1 MQWKKSPVSPKEV
14 RNLHERYNV
23 SLLSA
28 AILAR
33 RGISGRNDVK
43 FFLENDL
50 SFLHNPFLF
59 DDMETVVDR
68 IQSALDEKEKIRVF
82 GDRDVDGITST
93 ALLVSELSSMGADVS
108 YKLPEGDEP
117 YGMTIAGVDQAMED
131 GVTLIITVDCGIS
144 NFDEIAHASECGID
158 TLVLDHHL
166 SDDKLPAAMAII
178 DPKVQGSGYPFE
190 HLAACG
196 VVSKVI
202 WALRF
207 AQTPFYHENC
217 ILLHAQPGNG
227 TVLIQAVRL
236 ENLMEI
242 DRVREEINPG
252 VVDLASSKAIQ
263 FLTGNVPVLVLDSQ
277 METNQ
282 LREAFGK
289 KVEISLVDMRGEMEK
304 ALPMI
309 KGKSLFTLSTISRTS
324 RYTDHGRDEM
334 ETLYSLFASYVRKR
348 CPSLDKDYE
357 KILDLVAIGTVADL
371 MPMIDENRILVRRGI
386 KMLQTSCRPSLV
398 PLMTMQN
405 LNGRELTSQNISW
418 QLAPVLNSAG
428 RMGQPKVA
436 VDMLLAPDVAT
447 AETYAMQLENL
458 NKQRQKLGEDAWERL
473 TPLANESMEKSGS
486 KIVVIEDPKMARG
499 ITGLMASRLLKK
511 YGVPSLVIADVGDR
525 VSASIRSPEGF
536 NSRDFLSNF
545 ADLFSDF
552 GGHACAGG
560 FSMVKENLPVL
571 RKRMED
577 VVDQMD
583 CQPEEEEN
591 LSIDC
596 SLPANY
602 LTPEIIKEVEFFEP
616 YGEQNPQIVFSIDGA
631 HVEDLMYM
639 KNSHGE
645 DQHVKVTLRYGQYKW
660 PAVYWFASAKVGKE
674 FDKGDT
680 VDVAFRISRN
690 YFRQQ
695 SSLQLTVLDMKRSEG
710 SSIAAAL
717 S

>member
-252 VVDLASSKAIQ
+252 AGQPNGNQPASGSVWKESGDFPGGYAR
-263 FLTGNVPVLVLDSQ
+263 GNGEGASHDQRQEPVHPFDDQPHQPVHRPWS
-277 METNQ
+277 
-282 LREAFGK
+282 
-289 KVEISLVDMRGEMEK
+289 
-304 ALPMI
+304 
-309 KGKSLFTLSTISRTS
+309 
-324 RYTDHGRDEM
+324 GRD
-334 ETLYSLFASYVRKR
+334 
-348 CPSLDKDYE
+348 
-357 KILDLVAIGTVADL
+357 G
-371 MPMIDENRILVRRGI
+371 
-386 KMLQTSCRPSLV
+386 
-398 PLMTMQN
+398 
-405 LNGRELTSQNISW
+405 
-418 QLAPVLNSAG
+418 
-428 RMGQPKVA
+428 
-436 VDMLLAPDVAT
+436 
-447 AETYAMQLENL
+447 
-458 NKQRQKLGEDAWERL
+458 
-473 TPLANESMEKSGS
+473 
-486 KIVVIEDPKMARG
+486 
-499 ITGLMASRLLKK
+499 
-511 YGVPSLVIADVGDR
+511 
-525 VSASIRSPEGF
+525 
-536 NSRDFLSNF
+536 
-545 ADLFSDF
+545 
-552 GGHACAGG
+552 
-560 FSMVKENLPVL
+560 
-571 RKRMED
+571 D
-577 VVDQMD
+577 VV
-583 CQPEEEEN
+583 QPVR
-591 LSIDC
+591 LIRAQTM
-596 SLPANY
+596 PVA
-602 LTPEIIKEVEFFEP
+602 
-616 YGEQNPQIVFSIDGA
+616 
-631 HVEDLMYM
+631 
-639 KNSHGE
+639 
-645 DQHVKVTLRYGQYKW
+645 GQ
-660 PAVYWFASAKVGKE
+660 
-674 FDKGDT
+674 
-680 VDVAFRISRN
+680 R
-690 YFRQQ
+690 
-695 SSLQLTVLDMKRSEG
+695 L
-710 SSIAAAL
+710 
-717 S
+717 

>member
-1 MQWKKSPVSPKEV
+1 MQWKKNPVSSQEV
-14 RNLHERYNV
+14 RSLHERFNV

-33 RGISGRNDVK
+33 RGISGRDDVK

-50 SFLHNPFLF
+50 LFLHNPFLF

-68 IQSALDEKEKIRVF
+68 IQSAVDEKELIRVF

-93 ALLVSELSSMGADVS
+93 ALLVSELKAMHAEVS

-117 YGMTIAGVDQAMED
+117 YGMTMAGVDQAKAD
-131 GVTLIITVDCGIS
+131 GVSLIITVDCGIS
-144 NFDEIAHASECGID
+144 SFDEIAHASEVGID

-166 SDDKLPAAMAII
+166 SDDRLPAAMAII

-196 VVSKVI
+196 VVAKVI

-217 ILLHAQPGNG
+217 ILLHVQPGNG
-227 TVLIQAVRL
+227 TVLIQAIRM
-236 ENLMEI
+236 ENLMEV

-252 VVDLASSKAIQ
+252 VVDLSTSKAIR
-263 FLTGNVPVLVLDSQ
+263 FLTGNIPVLVLDAK

-282 LREAFGK
+282 LKEAFGK
-289 KVEISLVDMRGEMEK
+289 KVDISLVDMRPEMEK
-304 ALPMI
+304 VLPLI
-309 KGKSLFTLSTISRTS
+309 KEKSLFTLSTMSRTS

-334 ETLYSLFASYVRKR
+334 ETLVSLFSSYVRKR
-348 CPSLDKDYE
+348 CPSLDKEYE
-357 KILDLVAIGTVADL
+357 RILDLVAIGTVADL

-386 KMLQTSCRPSLV
+386 KVIQSACRPSLL
-398 PLMTMQN
+398 PLMAMQN
-405 LNGRELTSQNISW
+405 LNGKQLTSQHLSW

-428 RMGQPKVA
+428 RMGKPTIA
-436 VDMLLAPDVAT
+436 VDMLLAPDVAS
-447 AETYAMQLENL
+447 AQVYADQLETL
-458 NKQRQKLGEDAWERL
+458 NKQRQKLGEDTWERL
-473 TPLANESMEKSGS
+473 VPMADESLAKSGS
-486 KIVVIEDPKMARG
+486 KIIVVEDPRVTRG

-545 ADLFSDF
+545 SDLFSDF

-560 FSMVKENLPVL
+560 FSMAKENLPTL

-577 VVDQMD
+577 VVDRMD

-591 LSIDC
+591 VTVDC
-596 SLPANY
+596 SLPEKY
-602 LTPEIIKEVEFFEP
+602 LTPDLIKEVEFFEP
-616 YGEQNPQIVFSIDGA
+616 YGEQNPQIIFSIEKARVD
-631 HVEDLMYM
+631 DILFM
-639 KNSHGE
+639 KNSHGA

-680 VDVAFRISRN
+680 VDVAFKLSRN

-695 SSLQLTVLDMKRSEG
+695 SSLQLTVVDMKRSD
-710 SSIAAAL
+710 IPL
-717 S
+717 R